1 MKIFV
6 HKDGQQHGPFTLEE
20 LRTSVSSGAFSAS
33 DLCWHTGLEGWQ
45 PASALLDPQPPPLAG
60 SAATHGTKTDPLS
73 IWSLVLGILSFLCF
87 SLLAGIPAI
96 ICGHVSLGRL
106 KKNALLRG
114 KGMAIAG
121 LIMGYVSLV
130 CVPVQLGM
138 ALPAMSAALEKG
150 QATQKLNNARQIQ
163 LALQTVALD
172 RAASGK
178 QTIGWPADAGLNSVE
193 EVKIMLIE
201 AGYMAPNDAEK
212 LGFENFLI
220 GNVLESDPP
229 ETIIVKSRNP
239 DEKLQ
244 IIFKKGGDGA
254 LYRKGQT
261 DPEAQDP
268 PRSPAYLE

>member
-6 HKDGQQHGPFTLEE
+6 HKDGQQHGPLTLEE

-60 SAATHGTKTDPLS
+60 SGASHGAKTDPLS
-73 IWSLVLGILSFLCF
+73 IWSLVLGILSWLCL

-121 LIMGYVSLV
+121 LILGYVSLV
-130 CVPVQLGM
+130 FVPVLALL
-138 ALPAMSAALEKG
+138 ALPLTNGTICPGGRFTTMRFEAQQIRNGLRMAAMERNSNEI
-150 QATQKLNNARQIQ
+150 R
-163 LALQTVALD
+163 
-172 RAASGK
+172 
-178 QTIGWPADAGLNSVE
+178 TIGFPADAGLRTVA
-193 EVKIMLIE
+193 EVRAMLVSG
-201 AGYMAPNDAEK
+201 GYLPEHLAQAIDFDA
-212 LGFENFLI
+212 FMI
-220 GNVLESDPP
+220 GNVSVNDHADTILIKSKPTTSD
-229 ETIIVKSRNP
+229 ERVFI
-239 DEKLQ
+239 LQ
-244 IIFKKGGDGA
+244 MDGDSF
-254 LYRKGQT
+254 YQT
-261 DPEAQDP
+261 GEQAIGRDP